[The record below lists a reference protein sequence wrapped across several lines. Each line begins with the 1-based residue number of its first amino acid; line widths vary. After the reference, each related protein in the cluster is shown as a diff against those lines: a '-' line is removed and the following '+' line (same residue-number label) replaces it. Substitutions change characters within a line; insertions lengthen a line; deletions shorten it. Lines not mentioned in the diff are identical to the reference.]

1 MAIFWWMQELVNS
14 SSMVILIIR
23 SIPFSSPSNPLLYW
37 AMAPCCHLLLDLRP
51 PFLSNLSID
60 LCLSSR
66 SLSVSVYVHHSLFP
80 SSLSPSLSP
89 FYFLSTF
96 SSHISMSLHFLLIF
110 YLSLPS
116 SLSLS
121 SSLCFSPP
129 PPPPVSL
136 SPSLP
141 PAFLL
146 FLSCNLCLSFLLLL
160 FKLMIPFC
168 LYVAVL
174 SIVKLR
180 DLANRKRPNRFASR
194 PRRRGARPAS
204 LPRGVPLL
212 LLCPKKINLWR
223 KAHLE
228 DMAVS
233 AQGSSKPQSSLG
245 LTFSVQ
251 TIVNQPKLKVADKF
265 FSCSTTSL

>member
-1 MAIFWWMQELVNS
+1 M
-14 SSMVILIIR
+14 
-23 SIPFSSPSNPLLYW
+23 SITLSFLLPSPPL
-37 AMAPCCHLLLDLRP
+37 
-51 PFLSNLSID
+51 
-60 LCLSSR
+60 
-66 SLSVSVYVHHSLFP
+66 
-80 SSLSPSLSP
+80 
-89 FYFLSTF
+89 
-96 SSHISMSLHFLLIF
+96 SLHFISSPP
-110 YLSLPS
+110 SLPTFLCPFIS
-116 SLSLS
+116 FLFSICLFRHLCRFLHLCVSLL
-121 SSLCFSPP
+121 